1 MPKVLKTIF
10 IFLFV
15 YFIFHTIRDILQILN
30 LYGNPIS
37 DMFRANHN
45 WCRPICDFI
54 TLPQELIGIFLSFIV
69 LKRNRAGMLGIIAVI
84 AFILMLF
91 GFLLP

>member
-37 DMFRANHN
+37 DMFRTNHN

>member
-1 MPKVLKTIF
+1 MPKALKTIF

-37 DMFRANHN
+37 DMFRTNRN

-54 TLPQELIGIFLSFIV
+54 TLPQELVGIFLSFIV

-84 AFILMLF
+84 AFLLMLV